1 MFGWRRL
8 LAQAGLMM
16 AGGAFLV
23 AAGGLAAVAGW
34 LLLTEMIGPVGA
46 SLAVAGACLLV
57 GLVLLAMSA
66 RRPRRSGPAL
76 QRDEALRA
84 MFAEAG
90 LRVPEKGESPPLVE
104 AFLFGLTVALRLN
117 RETRR

>member
-16 AGGAFLV
+16 AGGAFVV

-34 LLLTEMIGPVGA
+34 LVLTETIGPVGA
-46 SLAVAGACLLV
+46 SLAVAGACLVV
-57 GLVLLAMSA
+57 GLILLALSA
-66 RRPRRSGPAL
+66 RRPRGRSAP

-90 LRVPEKGESPPLVE
+90 LRVPEKGESPPLAE
-104 AFLFGLTVALRLN
+104 AFMFGLTVALRLN